1 MSPIIGL
8 TDSVRPAFPLLGKL
22 RKGAAQ
28 GGRGP
33 GRDLDH
39 FRFTSDNPA
48 IVRAFQEAYGSE
60 PRAIP
65 CVMPYADV
73 EDNFTTWKE
82 AWVAGGLQHRCDGQT
97 CVIWLTDRGTYS
109 REPVPCPGGCKQV
122 GRLNLIVP
130 ELVRAGHVGYVT
142 VETHSVNDLLNLQ
155 ASLEAAAQLAPNGDL
170 RGIRWVLRR
179 VPERISTPAQNG
191 GRARRESWMLKLTPD
206 ARWAQ
211 RQFEL
216 ALSEGDSEM
225 RQLPSGPAHVDV
237 ETGEIVDVSDDD
249 AADDAVDAEYDEV
262 EEPMEEAPPAFL
274 EEEANRASVLEYLAG
289 RGMTAE
295 NATEQV
301 ARWRKLGL
309 TREKVRD
316 AAKEFAAVGKQ
327 PVAPTAPAAVVD
339 WDTVKLT
346 IMKRKLPVRFRDLFV
361 ALAQAS
367 GWSQEQTMAQ
377 LGVWQTRYQ
386 EDADQALA
394 DMADMARMPDEGEA
408 SEG

>member
-65 CVMPYADV
+65 CVLPYAGV
-73 EDNFTTWKE
+73 EDNFATWKE

-97 CVIWLTDRGTYS
+97 CVIWLTDKGTYS

-122 GRLNLIVP
+122 GRLNLVLP

-211 RQFEL
+211 RQFEA
-216 ALSEGDSEM
+216 ALEAGEV
-225 RQLPSGPAHVDV
+225 RALPAGPAHVDV

-262 EEPMEEAPPAFL
+262 EEPMEETPPPAFL
-274 EEEANRASVLEYLAG
+274 DDEANRAAVLDYLVG
-289 RGMTAE
+289 RGVADNVAAE
-295 NATEQV
+295 EV
-301 ARWRKLGL
+301 ARWRQLGL
-309 TREKVRD
+309 SRQQVQG
-316 AAKEFAAVGKQ
+316 AAKAVAASAAPQ
-327 PVAPTAPAAVVD
+327 PVVD
-339 WDTVKLT
+339 WDTLKLS
-346 IMKRKLPVRFRDLFV
+346 IMRRKLPVRFRDLFL